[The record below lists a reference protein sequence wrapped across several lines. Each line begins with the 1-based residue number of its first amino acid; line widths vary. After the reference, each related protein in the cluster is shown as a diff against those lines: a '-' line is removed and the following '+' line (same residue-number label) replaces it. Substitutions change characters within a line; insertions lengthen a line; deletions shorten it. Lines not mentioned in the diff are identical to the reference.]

1 MKATFDIITTIATMR
16 FFNTIS
22 KVKYIEIRGTSILGE
37 VRNVWISRATQQ
49 YHQKIMQF
57 DWFLSVLEQ
66 NG

>member
-37 VRNVWISRATQQ
+37 VRNV
-49 YHQKIMQF
+49 
-57 DWFLSVLEQ
+57 
-66 NG
+66 